1 MTDTISLYG
10 DIGDSWWGDGITA
23 KDVRSSLQELD
34 RSANQHNVRINSMG
48 GDVGEGLTIMNLLRA
63 HAAALRLTNPSFK
76 LQTVVDGYA
85 MSSASVVFM
94 AGDERHIA
102 LGGVVMIHE
111 AWNFC
116 GGDADEMRKTADTLD
131 KLSANAADI
140 YSALCVSSKERTS
153 AYYRDLMKAET
164 YMTGDEAVNM
174 GLATSVDKGIE
185 AVLLANF
192 TPENM
197 KGKDERGVSKYVA
210 AMTTKRQ
217 HIYNT
222 PRNTKQYLDHQAA
235 MNLLKMTAIE
245 LGTTLTSVKI

>member
-10 DIGDSWWGDGITA
+10 DIGDSWWGEGITGTA
-23 KDVRSSLQELD
+23 VRNSLQELD
-34 RSANQHNVRINSMG
+34 RNVNKHTVRINSMG

-63 HAAALRLTNPSFK
+63 HSAALRLTNPNFK

-85 MSSASVVFM
+85 MSSASVIFM
-94 AGDERHIA
+94 AGDERHVA
-102 LGGVVMIHE
+102 LGGIVMIHD
-111 AWNFC
+111 AWSYC
-116 GGDADEMRKTADTLD
+116 GGNSEEMRKAADTLD

-140 YSALCVSSKERTS
+140 YAALCVSAKDRTS
-153 AYYRDLMKAET
+153 TYYRDLMQAET
-164 YMTGDEAVNM
+164 YLTGEEAVNI

-197 KGKDERGVSKYVA
+197 KGRDSQGNSKYVA

-235 MNLLKMTAIE
+235 LNLLKLTATE
-245 LGTTLTSVKI
+245 LGTSLTGKI